1 MNQRNLSLKGG
12 ALLATKSNQRAFA
25 SDAQVRAVK
34 SFPPIDAIDN
44 GTLFSLS
51 LKNHTHGLTHGIH
64 RFAAK
69 YIPQVPRWAMQEFA
83 SDGNI
88 VLDPFM
94 GSGTTLVEGLQRC
107 VTMIGVDI
115 DPLARI
121 IASAKTCVIPPDRID
136 NLAAQIRR
144 RWTREAG
151 ELQLP
156 MAGIKN
162 FAHWFTAPAW
172 RDLQGLLQCIET
184 LHCSDE
190 ERRLFLVLFSSVLR
204 WVSNA
209 DDQSQ
214 KTYVSG
220 TRPKTP
226 APVEET
232 FWRAVARAKKGMCEL
247 DAALAPAAR
256 AVVLDDGDARKLPLD
271 DCSVDLIVTSPPY
284 LDSVDYM
291 YNFMLEYF
299 WLGRL
304 FGIASRD
311 EFNQCRRKGIGTKS
325 PGRMQK
331 PLPAS
336 VADLVATDEVNPKRL
351 PAVVAYCNGM
361 REHFQEAARV
371 LKPDARYVLVI
382 GNSQSGSGILPVH
395 DALVRFAAEFQ
406 LQIEK
411 AFAYRIRRHYMK
423 FPRKGRGG
431 IILVDW
437 VIVLQKK
444 AKPVSFPDR
453 LPLPWLIV
461 GADDVAH

>member
-1 MNQRNLSLKGG
+1 MNQRNLSSQAKDLS
-12 ALLATKSNQRAFA
+12 ATKSGQRTSV
-25 SDAQVRAVK
+25 SDAQVREVK
-34 SFPPIDAIDN
+34 SFPAIDVIDN
-44 GTLFSLS
+44 GALFSLS
-51 LKNHTHGLTHGIH
+51 LRNHTHGLTHGIH

-69 YIPQVPRWAMQEFA
+69 YIPQVPRWAIREFA
-83 SDGNI
+83 SDGDT

-107 VTMIGVDI
+107 VTTIGVDI

-121 IASAKTCVIPPDRID
+121 VASAKTCVIPPDRIEH
-136 NLAAQIRR
+136 LAAQIRR
-144 RWTREAG
+144 RWTRAAG

-156 MAGIKN
+156 MSGIKN
-162 FAHWFTAPAW
+162 FAHWFTEPTW
-172 RDLQGLLQCIET
+172 RDLQGLFQCIET

-190 ERRLFLVLFSSVLR
+190 ERRLLFVLFSSILR

-232 FWRAVARAKKGMCEL
+232 FWRSVARAKKGMYEL
-247 DAALAPAAR
+247 EGAVAR
-256 AVVLDDGDARKLPLD
+256 SAGAVVLDDGDARKLPLD
-271 DCSVDLIVTSPPY
+271 DCSVDLVVTSPPY

-304 FGIASRD
+304 FGISSRE
-311 EFNQCRRKGIGTKS
+311 EFNQWRRKGIGTKS
-325 PGRMQK
+325 PGGMQK

-336 VADLVATDEVNPKRL
+336 VADLVDTDEVNPQRL

-371 LKPDARYVLVI
+371 LKPNARYVLVI
-382 GNSQSGSGILPVH
+382 GNSQTASGILPVH

-437 VIVLQKK
+437 VIVLRKK
-444 AKPVSFPDR
+444 AKPVSFPAR
-453 LPLPWLIV
+453 LPLPWLTL